1 MKAFIK
7 QWILLFGF
15 VVIAAYVIP
24 PIFNGYWESTWFIL
38 KLLVTTLTVYLFVF
52 LLEKVSIEPPFLRH
66 FVNMCVVLGTVWG
79 FGWIWEWYT
88 PSGFWIIPAMVI
100 PVYVLMALLDA
111 IKIRRDVESINQQ
124 IQYRKLK
131 QQENEKEILQ

>member
-1 MKAFIK
+1 MKVFVK
-7 QWILLFGF
+7 RWILLFGF
-15 VVIAAYVIP
+15 VVISAFVIP
-24 PIFNGYWESTWFIL
+24 PIFNGYWDSTWFIL
-38 KLLVTTLTVYLFVF
+38 KLLVTTFVTCLFVF